1 MRLISNYKPRLI
13 YINYEKGRCEMKRDL
28 YQCSVTI
35 KDPNSGESRLQNVYF
50 DTLLDAKEY
59 ARDHNRKTITRIVGD
74 MECAETYEWGSK
86 EIERTIYE
94 QIWDWYP
101 NENNSESWED
111 V

>member
-1 MRLISNYKPRLI
+1 
-13 YINYEKGRCEMKRDL
+13 MKREL

-35 KDPNSGESRLQNVYF
+35 QDQESGESRLKNVYF

-59 ARDHNRKTITRIVGD
+59 ARSYNRKTITRIVGN

-86 EIERTIYE
+86 KIERTVIE
-94 QIWDWYP
+94 ETWDWYP